1 MLTSIR
7 GPIAATLALG
17 SALAAAPAL
26 ADETDP
32 PAALTVT
39 GNVALVSDYRFRGIS
54 LSGGDPAVQG
64 GIAVN
69 HASGFYAGVWAS
81 SLKDTPLYGSIETD
95 LYAGWTGPIA
105 AGLTADVGLTYYNYP
120 GGHFGHANYFESS
133 ASLTKSLGP
142 VSAKAGVAYA
152 WKQEALGGDDSVYLY
167 TDWGLGVP
175 NTPISV
181 AAHLGYTDG
190 ALSPRVLTGE
200 GTDGGWD
207 YSLGATYAI
216 TSNLSVGV
224 SYVGVDGA
232 AINGLSDDAVV
243 GTLKLSF

>member
-39 GNVALVSDYRFRGIS
+39 GNVAVVSDYRFRGIS
-54 LSGGDPAVQG
+54 LSGGDLAVQG
-64 GIAVN
+64 GIALN
-69 HASGFYAGVWAS
+69 HTSGFYAGVWAS
-81 SLKDTPLYGSIETD
+81 SLEETPVYGSVEAD
-95 LYAGWTGPIA
+95 LYAGWTGPVA
-105 AGLTADVGLTYYNYP
+105 AGLTADVGLTYYSYP
-120 GGHFGHANYFESS
+120 DGSVGHANYFEPY
-133 ASLTKSLGP
+133 AAITKTLGP
-142 VSAKAGVAYA
+142 VSAKLGVAYA
-152 WKQEALGGDDSVYLY
+152 WKQDALGADDNLYLY
-167 TDWGLGVP
+167 TDWTLGVP
-175 NTPISV
+175 NTPISI
-181 AAHLGYTDG
+181 AAHLGHADG
-190 ALSPRVLTGE
+190 AQSPRLLTGS

-216 TSNLSVGV
+216 TSNLSAGV

-232 AINGLSDDAVV
+232 AINDLSDDAVV
-243 GTLKLSF
+243 GTLKFSF